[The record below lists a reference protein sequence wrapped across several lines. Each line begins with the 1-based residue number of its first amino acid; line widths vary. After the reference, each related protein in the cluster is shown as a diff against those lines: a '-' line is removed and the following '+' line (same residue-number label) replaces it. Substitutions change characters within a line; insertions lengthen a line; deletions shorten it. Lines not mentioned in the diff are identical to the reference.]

1 MYAGEFAPVIG
12 DGGYG
17 CGSVGGRGRVSVD
30 RGEDA
35 AYFGVE
41 ELGAA
46 VWHSH
51 RHRLLAV
58 PSGFPGP
65 GVDVLKD
72 VGVDP
77 QELREFERRMA
88 FVRVNE
94 LDRNPDLVTGDF
106 DFPHLQRDP

>member
-77 QELREFERRMA
+77 LQMWEVEVAGDQVGVSVEFVDSHERHAA
-88 FVRVNE
+88 FE
-94 LDRNPDLVTGDF
+94 F
-106 DFPHLQRDP
+106 S